1 MNEERGTMNA
11 ERKKSVGMKR
21 IWKIM
26 GLVMVVMVVG
36 WGTAV
41 SAHAQ
46 DNPITATVDRNSL
59 TTDDTLV
66 LTVAVEGGDAD
77 PQLPFLDGFD
87 IVATGSSTQISIV
100 NGSMS
105 TSKSYQY
112 RLQPTRP
119 GDLTIPAINVVINGV
134 TYGTAPIAVQVT
146 QGSGAAQ
153 PGSGFAQP
161 APAPANDVEAPTEL
175 NGQDLFVE
183 AVVDNSAPYQ
193 GETFTYIFRFYQA
206 VNLFRDPNY
215 APPSFSGFWTDDDPQ
230 QTDYTVQAAN
240 RTYRVSEVQTTLAP
254 TAAGQ
259 VTIEPTTLNIPGSLF
274 EGSRTLQ
281 TYPVTVDVQPWPQ
294 GAPAD
299 FKGAVGKFTLNAK
312 VDTTETRVNEPVTL
326 QVILA
331 GEGNLNTA
339 GDPVWTEGAEWRAF
353 DQQATLNTQKQN
365 GKISGQKVFERLLIP
380 TQAGELTIPAISYSY
395 FDPETAVYT
404 TLTTDPIII
413 NVAEGNGGTAVVGS
427 APADAPTAVAPAAPA
442 FASDIH
448 GLKLAPEKAATTA
461 LTGQPGFWLLW
472 LIPLALVAVP
482 VAYRRRQAY
491 KAQNSD
497 KIRSQQAAKQ
507 ANLALQTAQKT
518 GQEVHAAALQ
528 IFHDYLAAK
537 LNRSVA
543 GLTRRDLLHILRAH
557 GAGDDLLAE
566 VQTFLDRCEY
576 GRFAPTAQ
584 TDTTLWTDTAALI
597 GKLEEEIGD

>member
-1 MNEERGTMNA
+1 MNA
-11 ERKKSVGMKR
+11 KRKKGVGMNKF
-21 IWKIM
+21 WKLI
-26 GLVMVVMVVG
+26 GLIAMIAVVG

-41 SAHAQ
+41 SARAQ
-46 DNPITATVDRNSL
+46 DNPITATVDRSSL

-77 PQLPFLDGFD
+77 PQLPVLDGFN

-105 TSKSYQY
+105 TSKSFQY
-112 RLQPTRP
+112 RLQPTRA
-119 GDLTIPAINVVINGV
+119 GDLTIPAINVVVNGV

-161 APAPANDVEAPTEL
+161 APAPAGDVAAPTEL

-183 AVVDNSAPYQ
+183 AVVDNANPYQ
-193 GETFTYIFRFYQA
+193 GETLTYSFRFYQA

-215 APPSFSGFWTDDDPQ
+215 APPSFSGFWTDDNPQ

-259 VTIEPTTLNIPGSLF
+259 VTIEPTTLTIPGSLF
-274 EGSRTLQ
+274 EGSQTLQ
-281 TYPVTVDVQPWPQ
+281 TRPVTVDVQPWPQ

-326 QVILA
+326 QLILD

-339 GDPVWTEGAEWRAF
+339 GDPVWTEGPEWRAF

-380 TQAGELTIPAISYSY
+380 TQAGELTIPAVSYSY

-404 TLTTDPIII
+404 TLTTDPIVI
-413 NVAEGNGGTAVVGS
+413 NVAEGNANPAVVGS
-427 APADAPTAVAPAAPA
+427 SPVADATALAPVAPD
-442 FASDIH
+442 FANDIR

-461 LTGQPGFWLLW
+461 LIGQPGFWLLW

-507 ANLALQTAQKT
+507 ANQALQAAQKT

-543 GLTRRDLLHILRAH
+543 GLTRRDLLQILRDR
-557 GAGDDLLAE
+557 GAGDGLLAE

-584 TDTTLWTDTAALI
+584 TDANLWTDAAGLI